1 MHQLTQSSNHHTKHT
16 KIMATSTGVL
26 KYRIVEMKNPMDPE
40 GPTKWYARA
49 VQDRTV
55 EFEDFVSHMAEHNS
69 PYSRGVIHG
78 VLIDM
83 LSCLQ
88 ELVLDGKSVRLGEL
102 GLFSLGISGGG
113 ADTYETWDMC
123 LLNNVHLNV
132 RNTKTWSNAELRKRC
147 RLEELSL
154 YNGSSSKTGTV

>member
-1 MHQLTQSSNHHTKHT
+1 MTAIGT
-16 KIMATSTGVL
+16 L
-26 KYRIVEMKNPMDPE
+26 KYRLYKDNRAKSA
-40 GPTKWYARA
+40 TKGQFFARA

-55 EFEDFVSHMAEHNS
+55 DFEAFVSHMAGHNS

-102 GLFSLGISGGG
+102 GLFSIGLTGKGSPTVKDWSVDKHVKGVKLR
-113 ADTYETWDMC
+113 C
-123 LLNNVHLNV
+123 
-132 RNTKTWSNAELRKRC
+132 RNTKTWGNSELRKKC
-147 RLEELSL
+147 NITELSA
-154 YNGSSSKTGTV
+154 YTADGTATTPNP